1 MNYQSLMLRNV
12 QIFKQRLGQ
21 KRCPYNNG
29 LIVSLIPN
37 NESTFPAYNTTHP
50 FFRSF
55 KPPGSH
61 STSQTS
67 PLWALSIA
75 RQIFVFDLPK
85 I

>member
-12 QIFKQRLGQ
+12 QIFKERLGQ

-37 NESTFPAYNTTHP
+37 NESTFQHITPHIH

-55 KPPGSH
+55 KPPRSH

-75 RQIFVFDLPK
+75 RQIFVFDLSK